1 MTDQTGGCLCGAVRY
16 RVTGPLRQVV
26 ACHCGQ
32 CRRTSGH
39 YAAFTACAADNLV
52 LESDRTLRW
61 YRSSPEAERGFCG
74 ECGSN
79 LFWKPAHGR
88 AISIAAGTLDGATGL
103 RIGAHLFT
111 ADKGDYYAIAG
122 DAPQWPRY
130 PAQGDPGYPRVPGL
144 G

>member
-1 MTDQTGGCLCGAVRY
+1 MTNRTGGCLCGAVRY
-16 RVTGPLRQVV
+16 RVTGPLRPVV
-26 ACHCGQ
+26 TCHCGQ

-39 YAAFTACAADNLV
+39 FAAFTACAAGDLV
-52 LESDRTLRW
+52 MESDRGLRW

-79 LFWKPAHGR
+79 LFWKPAQGR

-103 RIGAHLFT
+103 GIGGHLFI
-111 ADKGDYYAIAG
+111 ADKGDYYAITDG
-122 DAPQWPRY
+122 APQWPRY
-130 PAQGDPGYPRVPGL
+130 PEGDSDYPQVPGL